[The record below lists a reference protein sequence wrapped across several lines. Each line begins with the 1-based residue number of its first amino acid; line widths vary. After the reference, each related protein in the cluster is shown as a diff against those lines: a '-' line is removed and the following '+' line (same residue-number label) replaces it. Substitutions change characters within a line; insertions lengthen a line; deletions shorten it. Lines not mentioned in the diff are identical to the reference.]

1 METRNEIPIEA
12 TNDIAQ
18 KARSRRRR
26 RRLSAALRIAR
37 DFASTPRT
45 ITDSEG
51 ALWRVV
57 EDCYAQKLV
66 CDLRRLGEML

>member
-1 METRNEIPIEA
+1 MKARDEKLMDA
-12 TNDIAQ
+12 AHYLAQ
-18 KARSRRRR
+18 KSRRRRKR

-57 EDCYAQKLV
+57 EDCDAQKLV
-66 CDLRRLGEML
+66 RDLRKLGEMI

>member
-1 METRNEIPIEA
+1 MKTQNEIPIEA

-18 KARSRRRR
+18 KDRRRKR

-45 ITDSEG
+45 ISDSEG

-57 EDCYAQKLV
+57 EDCDAQKLV
-66 CDLRRLGEML
+66 RDLRKLGEMI

>member
-1 METRNEIPIEA
+1 MKTRDEMLKDA
-12 TNDIAQ
+12 ANDFAQ
-18 KARSRRRR
+18 KARRRKR
-26 RRLSAALRIAR
+26 RRLSSALRIAR

-45 ITDSEG
+45 ITDYEG

-66 CDLRRLGEML
+66 RDLNKLGEMI

>member
-1 METRNEIPIEA
+1 MKTQNEIPIEA

-18 KARSRRRR
+18 KVRRRKR
-26 RRLSAALRIAR
+26 RRLSSALRIAR

-45 ITDSEG
+45 ITDYEG

-57 EDCYAQKLV
+57 EDCDAQKLV
-66 CDLRRLGEML
+66 RELNKLGKMI

>member
-1 METRNEIPIEA
+1 MKTQNEIPIEA

-18 KARSRRRR
+18 KARRRKRR
-26 RRLSAALRIAR
+26 WLSSALRIAR

-45 ITDSEG
+45 ITDYEG

-57 EDCYAQKLV
+57 GDCDAQRLV
-66 CDLRRLGEML
+66 RELNKLGEMI

>member
-1 METRNEIPIEA
+1 MKTQNEIPIEA

-18 KARSRRRR
+18 KVRRRKR
-26 RRLSAALRIAR
+26 RRLSSALRIAR

-45 ITDSEG
+45 ITDYEG

-66 CDLRRLGEML
+66 RDLNKLGEMI

>member
-1 METRNEIPIEA
+1 MKIRDEMLKEA

-18 KARSRRRR
+18 KARRRKR

-45 ITDSEG
+45 ITDFEG

-66 CDLRRLGEML
+66 RDLSKLGEMI

>member
-1 METRNEIPIEA
+1 MKTRDEMLKDA
-12 TNDIAQ
+12 AHDFAQ
-18 KARSRRRR
+18 KARYRKR

-45 ITDSEG
+45 ISDSEG

-57 EDCYAQKLV
+57 EDCDAQKLV
-66 CDLRRLGEML
+66 RDLRKLGEMI

>member
-1 METRNEIPIEA
+1 MKTQNEIPIEA
-12 TNDIAQ
+12 KNDIAQ
-18 KARSRRRR
+18 KARRRKR
-26 RRLSAALRIAR
+26 RRLSSALRIAR

-45 ITDSEG
+45 ITDYEG

-66 CDLRRLGEML
+66 RDLNKLGEMI

>member
-1 METRNEIPIEA
+1 MKTRDEMLKDA
-12 TNDIAQ
+12 AHDFVQ
-18 KARSRRRR
+18 KARRRKRM
-26 RRLSAALRIAR
+26 RLSSALRIAR

-57 EDCYAQKLV
+57 EDCNAQKLV
-66 CDLRRLGEML
+66 RDLRKLGEVI

>member
-1 METRNEIPIEA
+1 MKTRDEMLKDA
-12 TNDIAQ
+12 AHDFVQ
-18 KARSRRRR
+18 KARRRKRM
-26 RRLSAALRIAR
+26 RLSSALRIAR

-45 ITDSEG
+45 ITDYEG

-66 CDLRRLGEML
+66 RDLNKLGEMI

>member
-1 METRNEIPIEA
+1 MKTRDEMLKDA
-12 TNDIAQ
+12 AHDFAQ
-18 KARSRRRR
+18 KARRRKR
-26 RRLSAALRIAR
+26 RRLSSALRIAR

-57 EDCYAQKLV
+57 EDCDAQKLV
-66 CDLRRLGEML
+66 RDLSKLGEMI

>member
-1 METRNEIPIEA
+1 MKTQNEIPIEA

-18 KARSRRRR
+18 KVRRRKR
-26 RRLSAALRIAR
+26 RRLSSALRIAR

-45 ITDSEG
+45 ITDYEG

-57 EDCYAQKLV
+57 EDCDAQKLV
-66 CDLRRLGEML
+66 RELNKLGEMI

>member
-1 METRNEIPIEA
+1 MNIEKLMDEA
-12 TNDIAQ
+12 HDLTQ
-18 KARSRRRR
+18 KACRRKR

-51 ALWRVV
+51 AIWSVV
-57 EDCYAQKLV
+57 EDCNAQKLV
-66 CDLRRLGEML
+66 RDLRKLGEMI

>member
-1 METRNEIPIEA
+1 MKTQNEIPIEA
-12 TNDIAQ
+12 TNDIVQ
-18 KARSRRRR
+18 KARRRKRM
-26 RRLSAALRIAR
+26 RLSSALRIAR

-45 ITDSEG
+45 ITDYEG

-66 CDLRRLGEML
+66 RDLNKLGEMI

>member
-1 METRNEIPIEA
+1 MKTRDKMLKDA
-12 TNDIAQ
+12 ANDFAQ
-18 KARSRRRR
+18 KARRRKR
-26 RRLSAALRIAR
+26 RRLSSALRIAR

-57 EDCYAQKLV
+57 EDCDAQKLV
-66 CDLRRLGEML
+66 RDLNKLGEMI

>member
-1 METRNEIPIEA
+1 MKTQNEIPLEA

-18 KARSRRRR
+18 KARRRKR
-26 RRLSAALRIAR
+26 RRLSSALRIAR

-45 ITDSEG
+45 ITDYEG

-57 EDCYAQKLV
+57 EDCDAQKRGRELNK
-66 CDLRRLGEML
+66 LREMI

>member
-1 METRNEIPIEA
+1 MKTRDEKLIDA
-12 TNDIAQ
+12 AHDLAQ
-18 KARSRRRR
+18 KARRRKR
-26 RRLSAALRIAR
+26 RRLSSALRIAR

-57 EDCYAQKLV
+57 EDCDAQKLV
-66 CDLRRLGEML
+66 RELNKLGEMI

>member
-1 METRNEIPIEA
+1 MKTQNETPIEA

-18 KARSRRRR
+18 KARRRKR
-26 RRLSAALRIAR
+26 RRLSSALRIAR

-45 ITDSEG
+45 ITDYEG

-57 EDCYAQKLV
+57 EDCDAQKLV
-66 CDLRRLGEML
+66 RELNKLGEMI

>member
-12 TNDIAQ
+12 MNDIAQ
-18 KARSRRRR
+18 KARRRRR
-26 RRLSAALRIAR
+26 CRRLSAALRIAS

-57 EDCYAQKLV
+57 EDCNAQKLV
-66 CDLRRLGEML
+66 RDLRKLWEVI